1 MLICRQGG
9 ENTYGAD
16 GQVPDR
22 VGVQR
27 QSHEFSST
35 ARGFPR
41 RQRHARAIIS
51 CQLIKSRPCRR
62 CHGAPPTFRKRKRRS
77 KKDVSV
83 ISSGKLPGRRPR
95 IVASGETDPSR
106 RATSWNL
113 DLRCRVEKR
122 GIAFRAVSLTDGVEK
137 RHLVWKDSFCW
148 IPPFRDISHPSIARN
163 QGVVDLCS
171 FLAAVSTSKTTQE
184 PLSSPPSRYDAKMI

>member
-27 QSHEFSST
+27 QSPEFCST

-95 IVASGETDPSR
+95 IVASGERQTLP
-106 RATSWNL
+106 AGPHFL
-113 DLRCRVEKR
+113 E
-122 GIAFRAVSLTDGVEK
+122 FRSSLQGGEAWHCLSSSVTDGVEK

>member
-1 MLICRQGG
+1 MVSASTETCPRNHQLPV
-9 ENTYGAD
+9 D
-16 GQVPDR
+16 QV
-22 VGVQR
+22 QAL
-27 QSHEFSST
+27 QT
-35 ARGFPR
+35 LPR
-41 RQRHARAIIS
+41 RTSHFPKVKEKKQRRRFSNFIGEAP
-51 CQLIKSRPCRR
+51 RPPATHR
-62 CHGAPPTFRKRKRRS
+62 CKWR
-77 KKDVSV
+77 
-83 ISSGKLPGRRPR
+83 
-95 IVASGETDPSR
+95 ETDPSR

-113 DLRCRVEKR
+113 DHRCRVEKR